1 MLIRENELRL
11 SDEYQNRFREAEQ
24 TSSTS
29 SWLDVADELQQQV
42 VREYHL
48 DGEMVN
54 ALLCLRCAT
63 QIYPELKDIPLYTK
77 YNRARDGDLLVGDA
91 TPDVPVVQLDG
102 RESQLFNGLEPSAPT
117 VLISGSYS

>member
-11 SDEYQNRFREAEQ
+11 SEEYQKRYQEAEQ
-24 TSSTS
+24 TSSS
-29 SWLDVADELQQQV
+29 SWLDVTDQLQ
-42 VREYHL
+42 REIIREFHL
-48 DGEMVN
+48 DEEMED

-63 QIYPELKDIPLYTK
+63 QIYPDLKDIPLYVRH
-77 YNRARDGDLLVGDA
+77 NRARDGDLQIGEP

-102 RESQLFNGLEPSAPT
+102 QESQLFDGLKSSPT